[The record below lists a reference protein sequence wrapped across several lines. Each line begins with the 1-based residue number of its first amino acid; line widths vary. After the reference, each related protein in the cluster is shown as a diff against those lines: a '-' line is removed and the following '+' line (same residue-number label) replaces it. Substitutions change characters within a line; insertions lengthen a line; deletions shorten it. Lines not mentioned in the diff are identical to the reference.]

1 MKTIFEDYAK
11 NKNEEINFK
20 DFKIKNLNNNSS
32 NCKDLI
38 NEKEKEILKL
48 ISEKEE
54 FIKKE
59 KENFEKIKK
68 LKKENE
74 ELSKFYFEKSNS
86 FSQ

>member
-20 DFKIKNLNNNSS
+20 DFKIKNLNNNIS

-59 KENFEKIKK
+59 KENFEQIKK